1 MVKDDT
7 TRSIIEAVRCAAE
20 NQNYLPPLIAKRVM
34 GTLAAVKSGKLDT
47 TSSNGSTPLSHRELN
62 VLQMMA
68 EGARNR
74 EIADK
79 LCISERTVGNHIT
92 NIFDKLHIYQRSQAI
107 VYAIKTGII
116 RI

>member
-1 MVKDDT
+1 MRTSRCLDAIEVGANSYVVKDDT
-7 TRSIIEAVRCAAE
+7 ARSIIEAVRCAAV

-62 VLQMMA
+62 VQQMMA

-74 EIADK
+74 EIAD
-79 LCISERTVGNHIT
+79 V
-92 NIFDKLHIYQRSQAI
+92 
-107 VYAIKTGII
+107 VY
-116 RI
+116 